1 MPNPIAW
8 EYAKLEWSAH
18 DIATF
23 TGPDGAPQDV
33 SGKSDT
39 LLLTELGESSW
50 ELVAIDHQPGGEI
63 VYMFKRAYG
72 TA

>member
-1 MPNPIAW
+1 
-8 EYAKLEWSAH
+8 
-18 DIATF
+18 
-23 TGPDGAPQDV
+23 V

-50 ELVAIDHQPGGEI
+50 ELVALDHQPGGEI